1 MLPFPSLTD
10 LSPPPELLPLLEGV
24 LAQVAQVCRTPHA
37 YLYTLSR
44 EGDALETV
52 AVQGLF
58 TDQLGFR
65 IRRGQGLGGQV
76 WESGESRSVPDYD
89 RWEERI
95 PNYPTG
101 VLGAVL
107 ALPLKVHGQVVGV
120 LGMAHPPG
128 EGRFEQGDLERLR
141 PLAELASLA
150 LENAGLRS
158 NLMREWGEHRRAAQ
172 QLKLSRSRLD
182 WHTNLVPLPLVEL
195 DLEGR
200 VRRWNPVAEQTF
212 GFLENEALGCVLS
225 ELIIEGQDFERAK
238 AYWTQLLELSVDSK
252 LVLECHT
259 RGGQR
264 LTCQWFSTPLLDE
277 DGHLGGFACI
287 VQDISHSRRAE
298 ERVRVLEAAAMLAQ
312 DAVVITR
319 YFEGEHRIVYAN
331 AAFTQLTGYSFAEV
345 SGLNPRFLH
354 TGESDA
360 GTLNSLEHSISE
372 HNTSR
377 AEVLET
383 RKDGSHYWCEIS
395 LQPILNELGKPGE
408 LGKPTELEPGELKQ
422 VEYWVSWRRDISA
435 RKRAG
440 ALTQARGRLLE
451 MLLRGAGVDATLLE
465 CARLLEGQWDARVVL
480 TRLIENRFQAVA
492 ASGFPDT
499 FLETLGS
506 MDLGGPRSAWS
517 RYALERGL
525 VVSEDLGSDPKWS
538 LFHPYVEAL
547 GIVSVWNWPIRS
559 GGGQLLGSISVAF
572 PERRLPDESDLAL
585 FLSGQQLAALC
596 IEHGELEERL
606 EQQTY
611 LDALTGLPN
620 RAAFEREFVWTLE
633 HLSPQAPLAL
643 LLLDLDGFKA
653 INDACGHEVGDA
665 LLRLVAEALRP
676 EVGPHSLFRMGGDEY
691 SLLVR
696 ALGEVELQQ
705 LAERLHRALDRSF
718 FVGDLELFVSVSLG
732 LVQRSPEL
740 QTRSS
745 LLRAA
750 DTALYRAKASGRN
763 LYVLYQPGMD
773 VSQGRLELAV
783 ALRRALEKGE
793 FELYYQVQVSPGGAA
808 VGVEALLRWNRP
820 EGVVPPAQ
828 FIPIA
833 EETGLISPLGQWVL
847 ETACAQAMR
856 WRESGLSVGMAVN
869 VSALH
874 FARPDFIAT
883 VQGVL
888 ERTGLPASAL
898 ELELTESIF
907 VGDLE
912 HTAAQMQALRGLGVR
927 LYLDDFGTGYSSL
940 SYLRGLPLDGLKIDR
955 SFVGDLEHT
964 EGGLAGAIVGMA
976 RQLGLETV
984 AEGVESALQLER
996 LNKLGCERLQGF
1008 LFAGALPAKEV
1019 EALLR
1024 ERRMRETPLE

>member
-1 MLPFPSLTD
+1 
-10 LSPPPELLPLLEGV
+10 
-24 LAQVAQVCRTPHA
+24 
-37 YLYTLSR
+37 
-44 EGDALETV
+44 
-52 AVQGLF
+52 
-58 TDQLGFR
+58 
-65 IRRGQGLGGQV
+65 
-76 WESGESRSVPDYD
+76 
-89 RWEERI
+89 
-95 PNYPTG
+95 
-101 VLGAVL
+101 
-107 ALPLKVHGQVVGV
+107 
-120 LGMAHPPG
+120 
-128 EGRFEQGDLERLR
+128 
-141 PLAELASLA
+141 
-150 LENAGLRS
+150 
-158 NLMREWGEHRRAAQ
+158 
-172 QLKLSRSRLD
+172 
-182 WHTNLVPLPLVEL
+182 
-195 DLEGR
+195 
-200 VRRWNPVAEQTF
+200 
-212 GFLENEALGCVLS
+212 
-225 ELIIEGQDFERAK
+225 
-238 AYWTQLLELSVDSK
+238 
-252 LVLECHT
+252 
-259 RGGQR
+259 
-264 LTCQWFSTPLLDE
+264 
-277 DGHLGGFACI
+277 
-287 VQDISHSRRAE
+287 
-298 ERVRVLEAAAMLAQ
+298 
-312 DAVVITR
+312 
-319 YFEGEHRIVYAN
+319 
-331 AAFTQLTGYSFAEV
+331 
-345 SGLNPRFLH
+345 
-354 TGESDA
+354 
-360 GTLNSLEHSISE
+360 
-372 HNTSR
+372 
-377 AEVLET
+377 
-383 RKDGSHYWCEIS
+383 
-395 LQPILNELGKPGE
+395 
-408 LGKPTELEPGELKQ
+408 
-422 VEYWVSWRRDISA
+422 
-435 RKRAG
+435 
-440 ALTQARGRLLE
+440 
-451 MLLRGAGVDATLLE
+451 
-465 CARLLEGQWDARVVL
+465 
-480 TRLIENRFQAVA
+480 
-492 ASGFPDT
+492 
-499 FLETLGS
+499 
-506 MDLGGPRSAWS
+506 
-517 RYALERGL
+517 
-525 VVSEDLGSDPKWS
+525 
-538 LFHPYVEAL
+538 
-547 GIVSVWNWPIRS
+547 
-559 GGGQLLGSISVAF
+559 
-572 PERRLPDESDLAL
+572 
-585 FLSGQQLAALC
+585 
-596 IEHGELEERL
+596 
-606 EQQTY
+606 
-611 LDALTGLPN
+611 
-620 RAAFEREFVWTLE
+620 
-633 HLSPQAPLAL
+633 
-643 LLLDLDGFKA
+643 
-653 INDACGHEVGDA
+653 
-665 LLRLVAEALRP
+665 
-676 EVGPHSLFRMGGDEY
+676 
-691 SLLVR
+691 VR